1 MDSNTQPTVPEDSSD
16 EKRRMRRV
24 ETLRHVLF
32 SDFFDS
38 SSLVRDGVAIDMS
51 AGGLRIRTH
60 FPQKIGQDLHIEL
73 KPKEGDTESSV
84 VIFRGRVRHLSK
96 LDNGA
101 YIMGIRLHPKSA
113 SKALPPM
120 ITKKTVLDPS
130 LSKRKKPGSSPRDVT
145 VKIERSPP
153 ILEVSRDAVAPSSQ
167 RRKRWKNPITRWR
180 LAVLLVALLLAL
192 LFLRGEEPPASAD
205 RMFGPSSQS
214 EGVAPPAPEPEP
226 PTPSR
231 TGFVGTNALHSEWA
245 TTEPQPLALPE
256 SAAGLISLAQSASMR
271 VASLSPGVLNEKSLD
286 RVLFERAQHHP
297 KASVL
302 ERFIAMLGHAEA
314 AASDGEV
321 GLALA
326 LLRKADRM
334 DPGNIPEAW
343 RDMLGESRSQ
353 IEASEHVA
361 AGLGSMDELL
371 ELRPVDVAS
380 VASPEISIEV
390 DTSRYLLTL
399 LRHGEPLRSFPVGL
413 GRDGSTPLG
422 RFEIVNKITDPD
434 WYNRGVVVPAASP
447 DNLLGR
453 RWMGM
458 GVNRRPTPYGIH
470 GTPLP
475 KSIGQALSRGCV
487 RMRPQDVETVFRLC
501 PIGTPVFIH
510 S

>member
-1 MDSNTQPTVPEDSSD
+1 
-16 EKRRMRRV
+16 MRRV

-60 FPQKIGQDLHIEL
+60 YPQKIGQDLHIEI
-73 KPKEGDTESSV
+73 KPKEGDTESPV
-84 VIFRGRVRHLSK
+84 VMFRGRVRHISK

-101 YIMGIRLHPKSA
+101 YTMGIRLHPKSA
-113 SKALPPM
+113 SKALSPM
-120 ITKKTVLDPS
+120 RPKKTALDPN
-130 LSKRKKPGSSPRDVT
+130 LSKRKKPNTAPRARTAEIESSP
-145 VKIERSPP
+145 S
-153 ILEVSRDAVAPSSQ
+153 ILKVSREAVNPSGG
-167 RRKRWKNPITRWR
+167 RRERWKNPITRWR
-180 LAVLLVALLLAL
+180 LAVLLIALLLAL
-192 LFLRGEEPPASAD
+192 LFLRGEKPPASAD
-205 RMFGPSSQS
+205 RMFGPSIRSG
-214 EGVAPPAPEPEP
+214 GVAPPAPEPKP

-231 TGFVGTNALHSEWA
+231 SGIVGANTLHTEWA
-245 TTEPQPLALPE
+245 ATESQPLILPE
-256 SAAGLISLAQSASMR
+256 SVAGLISLAQSASMR
-271 VASLSPGVLNEKSLD
+271 VASLNPGALNEESLD
-286 RVLFERAQHHP
+286 RALFERAQHHP
-297 KASVL
+297 KASAV
-302 ERFIAMLGHAEA
+302 ERFIATLGHAEA
-314 AASDGEV
+314 AASDGEI

-326 LLRKADRM
+326 LLRKADSM
-334 DPGNIPEAW
+334 DPAKVPEAW
-343 RDMLGESRSQ
+343 RDMLGDSRSQ
-353 IEASEHVA
+353 IEASQRVA
-361 AGLGSMDELL
+361 AGLGSMDEVL
-371 ELRPVDVAS
+371 ELRPVGVAS
-380 VASPEISIEV
+380 VTPPAISIEV

-434 WYNRGVVVPAASP
+434 WYNRGVVVPAGSP

-487 RMRPQDVETVFRLC
+487 RMRPKDVEAVFRLC
-501 PIGTPVFIH
+501 PIGTPVYIH

>member
-1 MDSNTQPTVPEDSSD
+1 MDSNTPPTVSGDSSD

-38 SSLVRDGVAIDMS
+38 SSLVRDGLAIDMS

-101 YIMGIRLHPKSA
+101 YTMGIRLHPKSA
-113 SKALPPM
+113 SKALPP
-120 ITKKTVLDPS
+120 ITTKKRALDPS
-130 LSKRKKPGSSPRDVT
+130 LSKRKKPGAAPRKGTAEIKSSP
-145 VKIERSPP
+145 S
-153 ILEVSRDAVAPSSQ
+153 ILKVSHEAVNPSG
-167 RRKRWKNPITRWR
+167 RRRERWKNPITRWR
-180 LAVLLVALLLAL
+180 LAVLLIALLLAL
-192 LFLRGEEPPASAD
+192 LFLRGEKPPASAD
-205 RMFGPSSQS
+205 RMFGPSVRS

-231 TGFVGTNALHSEWA
+231 TGIVGANTLHTEWA
-245 TTEPQPLALPE
+245 ATESQPLTLPE
-256 SAAGLISLAQSASMR
+256 SAAGLISLAQAASMR
-271 VASLSPGVLNEKSLD
+271 VASLSPGALNEESLD
-286 RVLFERAQHHP
+286 RALFERAQRHP
-297 KASVL
+297 KASAV
-302 ERFIAMLGHAEA
+302 ERFIATLGHAEA

-326 LLRKADRM
+326 LLRKADSM
-334 DPGNIPEAW
+334 DPGNVPEAW

-371 ELRPVDVAS
+371 ELHPVGVAS
-380 VASPEISIEV
+380 VTPPAISIEV

-501 PIGTPVFIH
+501 PIGTPVHIH